1 MYFNSV
7 EFTDFPPFAKGSRME
22 CQPVPDK
29 PDDLAEVHL
38 ITGENGTG
46 KTRLLCLLT
55 AALGQTQPLLN
66 RCRNETLLFA
76 VTLRL
81 QTQLPKAPILRI
93 SKIDTQISADIDKE
107 SSLLAEAAKAIPALS
122 RTGLTFLTS
131 REIQHRESYP
141 ETVNQNRLMPTP
153 APAYSSGFL
162 PRLQQVV
169 VAARLNES
177 PRMVRLVKQLEWV
190 LSDIMGSPFKFSPKT
205 YPLEEMRFTCAT
217 LGKEGPVPL
226 AGCPDGLISLIGWI
240 VDCALIME
248 DFSDRQNWTPGVI
261 EACERDLEKATAQ
274 PGLPLTAPSE
284 HMASPKSESAF
295 DIPCIILLDEIETH
309 LHPSWQWKVL
319 PAFQKMFPKAQI
331 FVATHSPFVIASLN
345 KGMIHRL
352 RRGPDGVVDE
362 PRAASEG
369 DSYETALEDIQDVKQ
384 RFDPVSEALLDGFY
398 KQRSTALAGDAAAT
412 ARARE
417 LVKEIARRS
426 PELEDIIG
434 RESRQMERQLKELIA
449 K

>member
-1 MYFNSV
+1 
-7 EFTDFPPFAKGSRME
+7 
-22 CQPVPDK
+22 VPDK

-46 KTRLLCLLT
+46 KTRLLCALS
-55 AALGQTQPLLN
+55 AALGQTEPLIK
-66 RCRNETLLFA
+66 RCRNETLKFGA
-76 VTLRL
+76 TLRL
-81 QTQLPKAPILRI
+81 QTKLPTIPVLKI
-93 SKIDTQISADIDKE
+93 SKSLSQISHGIDE
-107 SSLLAEAAKAIPALS
+107 ASMLLAEIAKAMPAIS
-122 RTGLTFLTS
+122 RTGIAYITS
-131 REIQHRESYP
+131 GEIPQKGIYPENVNQHRLTPSPATSYSAG
-141 ETVNQNRLMPTP
+141 L
-153 APAYSSGFL
+153 L

-177 PRMVRLVKQLEWV
+177 SRMVHLVSQLESV
-190 LSDIMGSPFKFSPKT
+190 LSDILGSPFKFAPKT
-205 YPLEEMRFTCAT
+205 YPLEEMWFACPGLSKT
-217 LGKEGPVPL
+217 GPVPV

-240 VDCALIME
+240 VDCALVME
-248 DFSDRQNWTPGVI
+248 DFAERQQWSPRVV
-261 EACERDLEKATAQ
+261 EACEQDLAKICRPDLSNQDPPHSLKSSEAIEK
-274 PGLPLTAPSE
+274 LPYFT
-284 HMASPKSESAF
+284 PKAAF

-352 RRGPDGVVDE
+352 RRGPDGVVDD
-362 PRAASEG
+362 PRPASEG
-369 DSYETALEDIQDVKQ
+369 DSYETALEDIQEVKQ

-398 KQRSTALAGDAAAT
+398 KQRSTALAGDVAAT

-417 LVKEIARRS
+417 LVSEIARRS

-434 RESRQMERQLKELIA
+434 RESRQMERQLKELA
-449 K
+449 TK